1 MKKKRLQNAP
11 LVYVQAQ
18 FSFTDLPSAKLG
30 SEQELE
36 KLHTAMMDVGLADRI
51 DSKVVEMGFH
61 LNQDASKDGYFE
73 VKQEKND
80 MMRLIFR
87 GFGNRRSVELMRNRL
102 IIKVTDYT
110 CYEAFKEF
118 ATQILQITEASLLML
133 GKVLTKQIS
142 LRYVDVIL
150 PSQAHSLSDYI
161 KPALLP
167 FHPDFA
173 NQTVGMSQSVSVTGE
188 NQVMVLVMEEAQPTQ
203 SGFPG
208 RWLPVD
214 LMEQDTRASLILFPE
229 LEGYCQGKNY
239 GILSIDHQIDFPN
252 TPKWDQHNIL
262 KQLDGLYGLSS
273 SAFWQAITKVAK
285 NEWEVIDES

>member
-36 KLHTAMMDVGLADRI
+36 NLHAAMIEVGLADRI

-80 MMRLIFR
+80 MARLIFR
-87 GFGNRRSVELMRNRL
+87 GFGNRRSAELIRNRL

-110 CYEAFKEF
+110 CYEEFKEF
-118 ATQILQITEASLLML
+118 SAHILQIAEASLLML

-142 LRYVDVIL
+142 LRYVDVVL
-150 PSQAHSLSDYI
+150 PNQAHDLSDYI
-161 KPALLP
+161 RPALLP

-208 RWLPVD
+208 RWLPAD
-214 LMEQDTRASLILFPE
+214 LMEPDTRASLILMPA
-229 LEGYCQGKNY
+229 LDSYCQGKNY
-239 GILSIDHQIDFPN
+239 GILSIDHQIDVPN
-252 TPKWDQHNIL
+252 TTQKWNRGLMLQ
-262 KQLDGLYGLSS
+262 QLDSLYGLSS
-273 SAFWQAITKVAK
+273 STFWQAITEKAET
-285 NEWEVIDES
+285 EWGVIDE

>member
-36 KLHTAMMDVGLADRI
+36 NLHAAMMEVGLADRI

-80 MMRLIFR
+80 MVRLIFR
-87 GFGNRRSVELMRNRL
+87 GFGNRRSVELIRNRL

-110 CYEAFKEF
+110 CYEEFKEF
-118 ATQILQITEASLLML
+118 AAQILQIAESSLLTL

-142 LRYVDVIL
+142 IRYVDVIL
-150 PSQAHSLSDYI
+150 PSQTHNLSDYI

-167 FHPDFA
+167 FHPNFA

-208 RWLPVD
+208 RWLPAD
-214 LMEQDTRASLILFPE
+214 LMEPDTRASLILMPAIDS
-229 LEGYCQGKNY
+229 YCQGKNY
-239 GILSIDHQIDFPN
+239 GILSIDHQIDVPN
-252 TPKWDQHNIL
+252 TTQKWNRDLMLQ
-262 KQLDGLYGLSS
+262 QLDSLYDLSS
-273 SAFWQAITKVAK
+273 STFWQAITEKAEI
-285 NEWEVIDES
+285 EWGVIDE

>member
-1 MKKKRLQNAP
+1 MKKKRLQRAP

-18 FSFTDLPSAKLG
+18 FSFTDLPSTKLAG
-30 SEQELE
+30 ESELE
-36 KLHTAMMDVGLADRI
+36 CLHNAMIDVGLADRI

-80 MMRLIFR
+80 MARLIFR

-110 CYEAFKEF
+110 CYEEFKEF
-118 ATQILQITEASLLML
+118 AAQILQIAEASLLTL

-142 LRYVDVIL
+142 IRYVDVIL
-150 PSQAHSLSDYI
+150 PSQTHDLSDYI

-208 RWLPVD
+208 RWLPAD
-214 LMEQDTRASLILFPE
+214 LMEPDTRASLILMPA
-229 LEGYCQGKNY
+229 LESYCQGKNY
-239 GILSIDHQIDFPN
+239 GILSIDHQIDFPS
-252 TPKWDQHNIL
+252 TPKWNQNWIL
-262 KQLDGLYGLSS
+262 QQLDSLYGLSS
-273 SAFWQAITKVAK
+273 STFWQAITEDAK
-285 NEWEVIDES
+285 TEWGFIDEE

>member
-36 KLHTAMMDVGLADRI
+36 NLHAAMMEVGLADRI

-80 MMRLIFR
+80 MVRLIFR

-110 CYEAFKEF
+110 CYEEFKEF
-118 ATQILQITEASLLML
+118 AAQILQIAEASLLTL
-133 GKVLTKQIS
+133 GKVLTKQI
-142 LRYVDVIL
+142 
-150 PSQAHSLSDYI
+150 
-161 KPALLP
+161 
-167 FHPDFA
+167 
-173 NQTVGMSQSVSVTGE
+173 
-188 NQVMVLVMEEAQPTQ
+188 
-203 SGFPG
+203 
-208 RWLPVD
+208 
-214 LMEQDTRASLILFPE
+214 
-229 LEGYCQGKNY
+229 
-239 GILSIDHQIDFPN
+239 
-252 TPKWDQHNIL
+252 
-262 KQLDGLYGLSS
+262 
-273 SAFWQAITKVAK
+273 
-285 NEWEVIDES
+285 